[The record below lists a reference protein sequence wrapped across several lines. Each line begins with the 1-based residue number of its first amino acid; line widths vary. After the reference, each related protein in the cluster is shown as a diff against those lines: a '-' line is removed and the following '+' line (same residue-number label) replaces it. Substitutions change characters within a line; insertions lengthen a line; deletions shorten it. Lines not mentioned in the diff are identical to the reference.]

1 MSEPEGRVA
10 PEKVRIGSV
19 RAVEYAECHANCI
32 PVRALFRE
40 AQKCSDCYFRDLM
53 VEWEQI

>member
-10 PEKVRIGSV
+10 QEQERIGRV
-19 RAVEYAECHANCI
+19 RGVENAACHANCI